1 MSMRLSFVTGRL
13 MACWGVFSLIATAVA
28 GEPSLAIKG
37 SNTFGHDLAPV
48 LIREFRQAHP
58 EIGVTLESKGSGS
71 GFAALLAGDCAIA
84 SSSRPANEDELRL
97 ARSRGVA
104 LADHP
109 IGYYGVAV
117 IVNAGNPVARL
128 SDDQVRDVF
137 TGAAT
142 DWRMIGGSPG
152 AVHLYILSPGLGESL
167 GFQELAMERRPY
179 AASARAC
186 SSYVDVVAAVAKDPG
201 GHRLRRHD
209 SRQPVR
215 RADGAD
221 KRSSPQC
228 RHRQLGRLSVLEDA
242 AALHRQGPGIAGRA
256 GVHQLCEVGR
266 GTGRAQ
272 PDGFCPAGGIAPAL
286 DGLVSCSM

>member
-201 GHRLRRHD
+201 GIGYADMTLGSRSGVRMVRINGVPPNVVTVNSDDYPYSRTLRLYTVKDRESQAAREFISFVKSD
-209 SRQPVR
+209 AGQAVLSRMGFVR
-215 RADGAD
+215 LEE
-221 KRSSPQC
+221 S
-228 RHRQLGRLSVLEDA
+228 RL
-242 AALHRQGPGIAGRA
+242 P
-256 GVHQLCEVGR
+256 
-266 GTGRAQ
+266 
-272 PDGFCPAGGIAPAL
+272 
-286 DGLVSCSM
+286 SMGW